1 MRNITA
7 NKSAKVS
14 VSAPEGVSGVSATY
28 EVFDEEGSPV
38 GSGAIAEYDGNAAT
52 ITVSLSSA
60 DNALAQG
67 VSHSGRELV
76 VTITDDEGDEHE
88 ARDYFVLVASNPLTV
103 LGNSFL
109 SFPAALALREQ
120 FGPVMDGWDKV
131 QNNSTRQ
138 SALIQAHSNLC
149 RVRYAVGAPKTG
161 DVRDYAAYGT
171 GSEISFDFKRRV
183 SLMGISREDFDAL
196 PDHFRKALRRA
207 QLIEAN
213 ILLGGDI
220 VGQKRKDG
228 IISETIG
235 ESSTFFSSKP
245 YLNLPFS
252 RQAFEVLKPYITVS
266 VRVGR

>member
-1 MRNITA
+1 MRNVTA
-7 NKSAKVS
+7 NKPAKVI
-14 VSAPEGVSGVSATY
+14 VAAPESVSGVSAAY
-28 EVFDEEGSPV
+28 EVFDEDGTSVSTGVVDDYDPQ
-38 GSGAIAEYDGNAAT
+38 SQSIA
-52 ITVSLSSA
+52 VSLPAGAST
-60 DNALAQG
+60 LPQG
-67 VSHSGRELV
+67 VSHSGREIV
-76 VTITDDEGDEHE
+76 VTVTDGDGEEHE
-88 ARDYFVLVASNPLTV
+88 ARDYYVAVAANPLSV

-131 QNNSTRQ
+131 QNNATRQ
-138 SALIQAHSNLC
+138 SALIQAHTNLC

-183 SLMGISREDFDAL
+183 SLLGITREDFDAL